1 MVLQDSAALAG
12 QIVTLTGGK
21 MVATWISVDATAR
34 GTIKG
39 QSIDASG
46 HPIGTAFEISAA
58 HVGSEA
64 MPDVVALPDGGFA
77 VSWIAASTL
86 VARIFDANGLAKGN
100 DFAIVDTGAAF
111 YTPDHFGLTV
121 SGRKLIGFASGSNA
135 GQHAMLLGEVFGTG
149 STLGE
154 TWNGSPL
161 VNNHNGTQRDGR
173 LNGLT
178 GNDTLNGLAGNETLN
193 GLTRNNIMTGG
204 AGVDVINGG
213 AGRHVI
219 RGLARCADRWW
230 GRRRAPV

>member
-1 MVLQDSAALAG
+1 
-12 QIVTLTGGK
+12 
-21 MVATWISVDATAR
+21 MVATWISVDATAG

-39 QSIDASG
+39 QLIDALG
-46 HPIGTAFEISAA
+46 RPIGTAFEISAA
-58 HVGSEA
+58 QVGSEA

-77 VSWIAASTL
+77 VSWIATSAP

-178 GNDTLNGLAGNETLN
+178 GNDTLNGLAGND
-193 GLTRNNIMTGG
+193 IMTGG

-213 AGRHVI
+213 AGRDMI
-219 RGLARCADRWW
+219 RGGARCADR
-230 GRRRAPV
+230 